1 MTTVSEARELR
12 SIYSTVLKDLW
23 GGMREEEKSPHTPL
37 PISFPS
43 LESVSNMDGE
53 VHTQSD
59 GDDQTVA
66 RDHV

>member
-1 MTTVSEARELR
+1 
-12 SIYSTVLKDLW
+12 
-23 GGMREEEKSPHTPL
+23 MREEEKSPHTPL

-53 VHTQSD
+53 VNTQSD

-66 RDHV
+66 GDHV